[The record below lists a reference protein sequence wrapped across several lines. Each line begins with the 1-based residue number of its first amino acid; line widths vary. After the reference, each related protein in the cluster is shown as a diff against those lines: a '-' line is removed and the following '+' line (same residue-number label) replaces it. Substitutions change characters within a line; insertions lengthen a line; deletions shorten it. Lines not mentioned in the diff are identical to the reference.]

1 MSIADLP
8 TINASLNALAT
19 ILLLMGYGFI
29 KTGRQRAHKRTMI
42 SAFIVSIIFLTC
54 YLIYHFNTQVVTTF
68 HGPAALKPVYFT
80 VLTSH
85 VILAA
90 AVPPMCLVTLYRA
103 WREQFDQHR
112 RIAKITFPIWLYVS
126 VTGVIIYG
134 VLYHLFPASEGA

>member
-19 ILLLMGYGFI
+19 VLLLVGYGFI
-29 KTGRQRAHKRTMI
+29 RTGRQRAHKRTMI
-42 SAFIVSIIFLTC
+42 SAFFVSVIFLTC

-68 HGPAALKPVYFT
+68 QGPAALKPVYFT
-80 VLTSH
+80 LLTSH

-90 AVPPMCLVTLYRA
+90 AVPPLCLVTLYRA
-103 WREQFDQHR
+103 WKEQFDQHR
-112 RIAKITFPIWLYVS
+112 RIARITFPIWLYVS

-134 VLYHLFPASEGA
+134 VLYHLFPVSEGA

>member
-1 MSIADLP
+1 MSVADLP
-8 TINASLNALAT
+8 TLNASLNALAT
-19 ILLLMGYGFI
+19 VLLLVGYRFI

-42 SAFIVSIIFLTC
+42 SAFVVSVIFLTC

-68 HGPAALKPVYFT
+68 QGPAALKPVYFT

-85 VILAA
+85 IILAA

-103 WREQFDQHR
+103 WKEQFDQHR
-112 RIAKITFPIWLYVS
+112 RIARITFPIWLYVS

-134 VLYHLFPASEGA
+134 VLYHLFPAGEGA

>member
-19 ILLLMGYGFI
+19 VLLLVGYGFI

-42 SAFIVSIIFLTC
+42 SAFFVSVIFLTC
-54 YLIYHFNTQVVTTF
+54 YLIYHLNTQAVTTF
-68 HGPAALKPVYFT
+68 QGPAALKPVYFT
-80 VLTSH
+80 LLTSH

-90 AVPPMCLVTLYRA
+90 AVPPLCLVTLYRA
-103 WREQFDQHR
+103 WKEQFDQHR

>member
-19 ILLLMGYGFI
+19 VLLLVGYGFI
-29 KTGRQRAHKRTMI
+29 RTGRQRAHKRTMI
-42 SAFIVSIIFLTC
+42 SAFFVSVIFLTC
-54 YLIYHFNTQVVTTF
+54 YLIYHLNTQVVTTF
-68 HGPAALKPVYFT
+68 QGPAALKPVYFT
-80 VLTSH
+80 LLTSH

-90 AVPPMCLVTLYRA
+90 AVPPLCLVTLYRA
-103 WREQFDQHR
+103 WKEQFDQHR
-112 RIAKITFPIWLYVS
+112 RIARITFPIWLYVS